1 MRPIEKRFVATS
13 VTAILLLSCTIL
25 LVAAQ
30 APPAPAAATVT
41 VDFNRDIEPIFQNEC
56 YACHGPDQQMSG
68 FRLDVPAE
76 ALKGGYSGPVI
87 LPGDSSSS
95 RLIKM
100 VSGADKVA
108 MPMGGEP
115 LTPQQIGL
123 LKAWIDQGAT
133 RPGPAAS
140 AAAAA
145 PVTAP
150 GAATSSHWAFQPVV
164 RPAVPS
170 VRNSAWVRSPIDNFV
185 LARLETENVK
195 PALEAQRLT
204 LIRRVSLDLIG
215 LPPTPEEVAAFVS
228 DNRPDAYERLVER
241 LLQSPHYGEKWARH
255 WLDLARYADSDGYRR
270 DEFRPHAWRY
280 REWVINALNADM
292 PFDQFTVEQI
302 AGDLL
307 PNPTVEQRVATGFH
321 RNTLANRESGI
332 DNEQTRVE
340 QVMDRT
346 NTVGTVWLGLT
357 VGCAQC
363 HDHKYDPLKQKEYYQ
378 LFSFFNNAEEVNI
391 DAPLAGE
398 IGPFSLK
405 VVEYRKNRQKL
416 LDEYRVPELMR
427 EWEKNLLRAASHP
440 GERLDW
446 DNALTE
452 LKSSES
458 QPVYNQGE
466 KILRLDPSTRTD
478 KQQRLLLDHFIT
490 NYRRV
495 IKPEE
500 SKQLRFNELRKQLD
514 SLDASFPALSE
525 AQTIANEGEPRES
538 YIFLRGDY
546 RARGV
551 PVTPATP
558 AFLPLPPA
566 DAAATRLG
574 LAKWV
579 VSRDNPLTARVA
591 VNRFWQE
598 LLGRGIVRTSDN
610 FGLQGEKPTHPEL
623 LDWLASDFMDH
634 GWSWKRA
641 IRGIVLSA
649 TYRQSSMA
657 SPALLAQDPENR
669 LLARQPRLRLP
680 AELIRDSA
688 LSASGLLYPAI
699 GGKSIRPPLPDGA
712 SVKQFA
718 STWPESTGRD
728 RYRRGL
734 YIVYQRISP
743 YPMLANFDMPSSYA
757 PACRREDSISP
768 LQALNLLNDPVF
780 FEAAQM
786 LALRVMTEAPGKTFD
801 ARLDHA
807 FRLTLARLPDGDE
820 RALMATSFERQKAI
834 IEKSGAATESMPQAT
849 ELGLDP
855 LDASAWVGV
864 ASILLNLDEF
874 ITRE

>member
-1 MRPIEKRFVATS
+1 
-13 VTAILLLSCTIL
+13 
-25 LVAAQ
+25 
-30 APPAPAAATVT
+30 
-41 VDFNRDIEPIFQNEC
+41 
-56 YACHGPDQQMSG
+56 
-68 FRLDVPAE
+68 
-76 ALKGGYSGPVI
+76 
-87 LPGDSSSS
+87 
-95 RLIKM
+95 
-100 VSGADKVA
+100 
-108 MPMGGEP
+108 
-115 LTPQQIGL
+115 
-123 LKAWIDQGAT
+123 
-133 RPGPAAS
+133 
-140 AAAAA
+140 
-145 PVTAP
+145 
-150 GAATSSHWAFQPVV
+150 
-164 RPAVPS
+164 
-170 VRNSAWVRSPIDNFV
+170 
-185 LARLETENVK
+185 
-195 PALEAQRLT
+195 
-204 LIRRVSLDLIG
+204 
-215 LPPTPEEVAAFVS
+215 
-228 DNRPDAYERLVER
+228 
-241 LLQSPHYGEKWARH
+241 
-255 WLDLARYADSDGYRR
+255 
-270 DEFRPHAWRY
+270 
-280 REWVINALNADM
+280 M

-321 RNTLANRESGI
+321 RNTLTNRESGI

-466 KILRLDPSTRTD
+466 KILRLDPGKRTD
-478 KQQRLLLDHFIT
+478 KEQRLLLDHFIT

-525 AQTIANEGEPRES
+525 AQTIANEAEPREN

-579 VSRDNPLTARVA
+579 VSRDNPLTARVT
-591 VNRFWQE
+591 VNRLWQE

-623 LDWLASDFMDH
+623 LDWLASDFMDQRLELETRYQGNRNYPQPTGSH
-634 GWSWKRA
+634 RWPLLRCWPRIRTTASWHA
-641 IRGIVLSA
+641 
-649 TYRQSSMA
+649 
-657 SPALLAQDPENR
+657 NH
-669 LLARQPRLRLP
+669 
-680 AELIRDSA
+680 DSA
-688 LSASGLLYPAI
+688 CP
-699 GGKSIRPPLPDGA
+699 R
-712 SVKQFA
+712 
-718 STWPESTGRD
+718 
-728 RYRRGL
+728 
-734 YIVYQRISP
+734 
-743 YPMLANFDMPSSYA
+743 N
-757 PACRREDSISP
+757 
-768 LQALNLLNDPVF
+768 
-780 FEAAQM
+780 
-786 LALRVMTEAPGKTFD
+786 
-801 ARLDHA
+801 
-807 FRLTLARLPDGDE
+807 
-820 RALMATSFERQKAI
+820 
-834 IEKSGAATESMPQAT
+834 
-849 ELGLDP
+849 
-855 LDASAWVGV
+855 
-864 ASILLNLDEF
+864 
-874 ITRE
+874 